1 LHEHLRTLGVV
12 GPAAA
17 RIPWVY
23 QWNKRD
29 VPVAVPIERLRKAL
43 NPQGWPEFEAVASEN
58 KGVSETLRAACKA
71 VLARLGTGHA
81 AAPAPAAPSATAPV
95 AAHAVAAGSSPSPL
109 AGPHVP
115 QAGTALAPPPAQPLP
130 MQASPAASPRTAP
143 IPGSGNQ
150 FLRSPAFAP
159 RPAAAPAP
167 APDAPA
173 APPAKPPV
181 LPPIDR
187 TRRP

>member
-1 LHEHLRTLGVV
+1 
-12 GPAAA
+12 
-17 RIPWVY
+17 
-23 QWNKRD
+23 
-29 VPVAVPIERLRKAL
+29 VAIPIERLRKAL

-81 AAPAPAAPSATAPV
+81 AAPAPAPAAASAAVPV
-95 AAHAVAAGSSPSPL
+95 AAHAAGAGSSPSPL

-115 QAGTALAPPPAQPLP
+115 QAGTALATPPTQPQQQQLPLP
-130 MQASPAASPRTAP
+130 ASPASPARPAP
-143 IPGSGNQ
+143 VPGSGSQ

-159 RPAAAPAP
+159 RPAAAPAATP
-167 APDAPA
+167 PPAPA
-173 APPAKPPV
+173 APAAKPPV
-181 LPPIDR
+181 LPANDR